1 MAEVNNRES
10 IIVRTSITGIIAN
23 IFLAAFKAVIGVLS
37 NSIAITLDAVN
48 NLSDAMSSTIT
59 IIGTKLAGKK
69 PDKKHPMGHGRIE
82 YISAAIIA
90 MIILY
95 AGITSL
101 IESVKKIITPVVP
114 EYKAISLLIIAV
126 AVVVKIVLGTYV
138 KKVGDKVNSDAL
150 KGSGKDAL
158 FDSIISAST
167 LVAAIVFLTTNVAI
181 EAYLGAA
188 ISVIIIKSGIDMLRE
203 TLSQILGERVN
214 SELTNEIKKTIRTI
228 EGVKGAYDL
237 LLHNYGP
244 DRYLASVHIE
254 VDENMT
260 AAKIDSITRQI
271 QHKVL
276 EEHQVIITTVGIY
289 ADNTSD
295 DEINK
300 MRQEVYHIVRSHDN
314 VLQIHGFFVDKEN
327 KRMSLDYIM
336 DFAADD
342 LKGEYGRIYDEIKA
356 KYPDYDLNLK
366 LDINVSE

>member
-1 MAEVNNRES
+1 MDREK
-10 IIVRTSITGIIAN
+10 IIVKTGVIGIITN
-23 IFLAAFKAVIGVLS
+23 ILLAAFKAVVGILS

-101 IESVKKIITPVVP
+101 IESVKKIIDPVTP
-114 EYKAISLLIIAV
+114 EYGTVALVVIAV
-126 AVVVKIVLGTYV
+126 AVVVKIILGTYV
-138 KKVGDKVNSDAL
+138 KKTGDKVNSDAL
-150 KGSGKDAL
+150 KASGKDAL
-158 FDSIISAST
+158 FDSVISTST
-167 LVAAIVFLTTNVAI
+167 LVAAIVFLITGVAI
-181 EAYLGAA
+181 EAFLGAL
-188 ISVIIIKSGIDMLRE
+188 ISLIIIKSGIDTMRE

-214 SELTNEIKKTIRTI
+214 SELTRDIKSTVCKV

-237 LLHNYGP
+237 ILHNYGP

-254 VDENMT
+254 VDEHTT
-260 AAKIDSITRQI
+260 AARIDAITREI
-271 QHKVL
+271 QHAVL
-276 EEHQVIITTVGIY
+276 EAHGVIITTVGIY

-295 DEINK
+295 DEINN
-300 MRQEVYHIVRSHDN
+300 MRNKIFHIIRSHDN
-314 VLQIHGFFVDKEN
+314 VLQIHGFFVDKE
-327 KRMSLDYIM
+327 KKKISLDYIM

-342 LKGEYGRIYDEIKA
+342 LKGEYCKIYDEIKA
-356 KYPDYDLNLK
+356 EYPDYDLTLNL
-366 LDINVSE
+366 DVNVSD

>member
-1 MAEVNNRES
+1 MDREKT
-10 IIVRTSITGIIAN
+10 IVKTGIIGIVTN
-23 IFLAAFKAVIGVLS
+23 ILLAAFKAFVGLLS
-37 NSIAITLDAVN
+37 NSIAIILDAVN
-48 NLSDAMSSTIT
+48 NLSDALSSTIT

-82 YISAAIIA
+82 YISAAIIS
-90 MIILY
+90 MIVLY

-101 IESVKKIITPVVP
+101 IESVKKIINPVTP
-114 EYKAISLLIIAV
+114 EYKTVTLIIVAV

-138 KKVGDKVNSDAL
+138 KKTGEKVNSDAL
-150 KGSGKDAL
+150 KASGKDAL

-167 LVAAIVFLTTNVAI
+167 LVAAIVFLISGVGI

-214 SELTNEIKKTIRTI
+214 SELTNEIKKAIRTVD
-228 EGVKGAYDL
+228 GVKGAYDL

-260 AAKIDSITRQI
+260 AAKIDAITREI

>member
-1 MAEVNNRES
+1 MDREKT
-10 IIVRTSITGIIAN
+10 IVKTGIIGIVTN
-23 IFLAAFKAVIGVLS
+23 ILLAAFKAFVGLLS
-37 NSIAITLDAVN
+37 NSIAIILDAVN
-48 NLSDAMSSTIT
+48 NLSDALSSTIT

-82 YISAAIIA
+82 YISAAIIS
-90 MIILY
+90 MIVLY

-101 IESVKKIITPVVP
+101 IESVKKIITPVTP
-114 EYKAISLLIIAV
+114 EYKTVTLIIVAV

-138 KKVGDKVNSDAL
+138 KKTGEKVNSDAL
-150 KGSGKDAL
+150 KASGKDAL

-167 LVAAIVFLTTNVAI
+167 LVAAIVFLISGVGI

-214 SELTNEIKKTIRTI
+214 SELTNEIKKTIRTV

-254 VDENMT
+254 VDEHMT
-260 AAKIDSITRQI
+260 AAKIDAITREI

>member
-1 MAEVNNRES
+1 MDRERT
-10 IIVRTSITGIIAN
+10 IVRTGVIGIVTN
-23 IFLAAFKAVIGVLS
+23 VFLASFKAIVGLLS
-37 NSIAITLDAVN
+37 NSIAITLDAVH
-48 NLSDAMSSTIT
+48 NLSDALSSTIT

-101 IESVKKIITPVVP
+101 IESVKKIINPVTP
-114 EYKAISLLIIAV
+114 EYGAAALIIVAV
-126 AVVVKIVLGTYV
+126 AIVVKIVLGTFV
-138 KKVGDKVNSDAL
+138 KKTGEKVNSDAL
-150 KGSGKDAL
+150 KASGKDAL

-167 LVAAIVFLTTNVAI
+167 LVAAIVFLLTGVGI
-181 EAYLGAA
+181 EAYLGAV

-214 SELTNEIKKTIRTI
+214 SELTNDIKKTIRTGKI
-228 EGVKGAYDL
+228 GDGKIFV
-237 LLHNYGP
+237 YGP

-254 VDENMT
+254 VDEHMT
-260 AAKIDSITRQI
+260 AAKIDAITREI

-276 EEHQVIITTVGIY
+276 EAHQVIITTVGVY

-300 MRQEVYHIVRSHDN
+300 MRSEVFHIIRSHDN

-342 LKGEYGRIYDEIKA
+342 LKGEYGKIYDEIKER
-356 KYPDYDLNLK
+356 YPDYDLSLT
-366 LDINVSE
+366 LDVSVSD